1 MGPDRDRR
9 AAVVIGDDP
18 YADGLLYDLE
28 YADVRE
34 DVDLYLQRA
43 SEAEGPVVEL
53 GCGTGR
59 LTIPLARAGIPI
71 TGVEASPSMLERLR
85 AKLER
90 EEPAVRD
97 RIALHAGSWATFR
110 PTAPADVVL
119 WPFNALHHSRDEAA
133 LRDVLVH
140 VRSYVRPTGRL
151 ALDAYL
157 PDPLLYGRDPD
168 RRYEPRTFVDPL
180 TGDLL
185 ESWEQGWWDE
195 DAHVHHVVY
204 VYRSG
209 GAERR
214 THLQLRMF
222 EIDVLR
228 SVVGDAGWRIVT
240 EASDFAG
247 TPVGP
252 RSLKWVAM
260 LTPL

>member
-1 MGPDRDRR
+1 
-9 AAVVIGDDP
+9 VIGDDP
-18 YADGLLYDLE
+18 YADGVLYDLE
-28 YADVRE
+28 YADVTE
-34 DVDLYLQRA
+34 DVAFYVQRA
-43 SEAEGPVVEL
+43 GEAEGPVVEL

-59 LTIPLARAGIPI
+59 LTIPVARAGIRI
-71 TGVEASPSMLERLR
+71 TGVEASPAMLARLR

-97 RIALHAGSWATFR
+97 RVAVHAGSWETFR
-110 PTAPADVVL
+110 PAAPADVVL

-133 LRDVLVH
+133 LRDMLSR
-140 VRSYVRPTGRL
+140 VRSYLRPSGRVV
-151 ALDAYL
+151 LDAYL
-157 PDPLLYGRDPD
+157 PDPELYGRDPD

-195 DAHVHHVVY
+195 DAHVHHVLY

-228 SVVGDAGWRIVT
+228 SVIEDAGWRIVM
-240 EASDFAG
+240 EASDFGGA
-247 TPVGP
+247 PVGP
-252 RSLKWVAM
+252 GALKWVGM
-260 LTPL
+260 LVPRPP